1 MELLIIL
8 IVAGLIAWLNYS
20 LAEQRG
26 RSAVGWAISGFV
38 FGLLSTLLLLVLGTT
53 AEKRTSDAIAIHRAV
68 NK

>member
-26 RSAVGWAISGFV
+26 RSAVGWAIAGFI
-38 FGLLSTLLLLVLGTT
+38 FGLLSTLLLLILGTT
-53 AEKRTSDAIAIHRAV
+53 EEKRIADAVKVQKAL
-68 NK
+68 KQ